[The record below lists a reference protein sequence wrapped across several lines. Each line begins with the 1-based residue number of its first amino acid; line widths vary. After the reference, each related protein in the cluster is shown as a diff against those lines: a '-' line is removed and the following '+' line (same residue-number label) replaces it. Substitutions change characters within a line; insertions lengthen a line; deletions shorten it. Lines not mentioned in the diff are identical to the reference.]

1 MQRLKEY
8 CRIVAWQT
16 GLGYLLLWAVTFW
29 TLDEGP
35 AVFAHSGVCHPDL
48 TAALFY
54 WTCDPA
60 SPMQILASL
69 ANGAL
74 TATVWAPIYVAA
86 ATVVPAA
93 IVVAGWIMAVH
104 VIGLP
109 LGLFVLIRGMTKAF
123 DALRLVRSRIA
134 LADPAAPPP
143 ASDRTVASA
152 GPLARVG
159 PPRRPLARRPDFGLR
174 LLLRR

>member
-29 TLDEGP
+29 TLDDGP
-35 AVFAHSGVCHPDL
+35 AVFANSGVCHPDL

-74 TATVWAPIYVAA
+74 TVTVWAPIYLAA
-86 ATVVPAA
+86 ATVAPAA
-93 IVVAGWIMAVH
+93 VVVAGWIMAVH

-109 LGLFVLIRGMTKAF
+109 LGLLVFIRGMSKAF

-134 LADPAAPPP
+134 WTGASATLVAPDRSVASAESPAQAAPPL
-143 ASDRTVASA
+143 RVA
-152 GPLARVG
+152 
-159 PPRRPLARRPDFGLR
+159 PRHEFGWR
-174 LLLRR
+174 LLLGR